1 MNCVC
6 ELCVSQMEEKVR
18 LEAEAREREEE
29 QVQQLLEEEQRR
41 REEEALQRELL
52 RLQELQHLRSAKKKK
67 EKAKELAAPV
77 PQNNPQPLKQ
87 TAQNVLENLRNGKS
101 QLLHSLMRL
110 PGHKDPRVEHQAQPR
125 PPPSQHSPKNSRE
138 KAPTLAPFTPNAS
151 NSPAPF
157 LLNGT
162 SVAPQP
168 TEANGKAKPKQQQP
182 IGQSASETT
191 MVKKTPEA
199 TTTNGTPQQPPDVK
213 VTRPRPPAE
222 DPVAPLAPGPRK
234 EERSNGKRQHHQQS
248 ASQVK
253 DERSRPLLEP
263 SPPPASQT
271 EQPQQNGK
279 PLSAESPQP
288 KAKAKKNK
296 KKKADKTNNS
306 IGQHA
311 MLGYAVQFYLSL

>member
-1 MNCVC
+1 MSVC
-6 ELCVSQMEEKVR
+6 LCVSQMEEKVR
-18 LEAEAREREEE
+18 LEAEVRK
-29 QVQQLLEEEQRR
+29 QQERR
-41 REEEALQRELL
+41 RREEEEALQRELL
-52 RLQELQHLRSAKKKK
+52 RLQELQHLRAAKKKK
-67 EKAKELAAPV
+67 KAKELATPLPAPV

-110 PGHKDPRVEHQAQPR
+110 PGHKDPRVEHRPQPR
-125 PPPSQHSPKNSRE
+125 PQPPPSQHSPKSSRE
-138 KAPTLAPFTPNAS
+138 KAPTPALFTQNAP

-157 LLNGT
+157 LLNG
-162 SVAPQP
+162 SSAARQP

-182 IGQSASETT
+182 IRQTASETT
-191 MVKKTPEA
+191 MVKKAPEA
-199 TTTNGTPQQPPDVK
+199 TTTNNTPQLPPDVK
-213 VTRPRPPAE
+213 VTRPRLPAE
-222 DPVAPLAPGPRK
+222 DPVVPLAPGPRK
-234 EERSNGKRQHHQQS
+234 EERNNGKRQHHQQS